1 MTSAGHNHVQASELR
16 LLVERF
22 ERIAGEKQQCSDMQ
36 AEVVAEAKA
45 SGYDTKTFRQI
56 IKLRKMDPTERE
68 NSLALLDTY
77 KDALGM

>member
-1 MTSAGHNHVQASELR
+1 MSEAGHNHVAADELR

-22 ERIAGEKQQCSDMQ
+22 ERLAEEKQQLADMQ

-45 SGYDTKTFRQI
+45 SGYDVKTFRQI
-56 IKLRKMDPTERE
+56 VRLRKMDPTERE

-77 KDALGM
+77 KSALGM